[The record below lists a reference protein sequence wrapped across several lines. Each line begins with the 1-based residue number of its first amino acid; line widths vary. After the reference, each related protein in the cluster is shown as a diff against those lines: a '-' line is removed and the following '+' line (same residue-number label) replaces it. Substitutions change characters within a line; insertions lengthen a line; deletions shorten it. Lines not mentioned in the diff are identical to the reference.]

1 MAADADLTA
10 QRMAAWRRACAAG
23 DASLFARRLT
33 RDGLSPVEIE
43 NRLACS
49 QRRASAPYPRW
60 IEDSIWIEQAFKE
73 AGQTEPNDPPVYPF
87 QHLFTALIGRAEALV
102 WSGVD
107 ACACSYFDERAR
119 ASLRHTLF
127 AALSE
132 LCAPALYER
141 FAKSRDPAKSRDFDN
156 LEKGTGKH
164 KYCNFTV
171 DQRSGASRHLSK
183 KRPVVLRLS
192 GVLTRQWI
200 DATREFIDRLAAD
213 LPAVRRELINAT
225 ASAKIIDIK

>member
-1 MAADADLTA
+1 
-10 QRMAAWRRACAAG
+10 
-23 DASLFARRLT
+23 
-33 RDGLSPVEIE
+33 
-43 NRLACS
+43 
-49 QRRASAPYPRW
+49 W

-127 AALSE
+127 AALSD
-132 LCAPALYER
+132 LCPPALSAR
-141 FAKSRDPAKSRDFDN
+141 CAKATTPNKPRDFNN
-156 LEKGTGKH
+156 LAQVRGTI
-164 KYCNFTV
+164 KYREFMV
-171 DQRSGASRHLSK
+171 DLRGGGPRQLFK
-183 KRPVVLRLS
+183 KKPVLLRLIA
-192 GVLTRQWI
+192 VLTRQWI

-213 LPAVRRELINAT
+213 LPAVRRELI
-225 ASAKIIDIK
+225 